1 MELWL
6 ASSLGKGQIDNLER
20 VVRVIKTAGGFG
32 FFPKM
37 LVGFLCVTL
46 QVALMDSIS
55 KTKNL

>member
-20 VVRVIKTAGGFG
+20 VVRVIKTGGGFG

-46 QVALMDSIS
+46 VALMDSIS